1 MHKLPL
7 HVVYYSNFY
16 MYFFPFSTVYH
27 FFFQLLSH
35 SSSRNQ
41 HGPEAVLYLMLMVN
55 YRKHEMTNPY
65 TVNISLLDDELILNG
80 YGQVRLYL
88 DIKLWLSLSIF
99 QLNSWLLLDLVTHVL
114 PSSCCDSV

>member
-1 MHKLPL
+1 MCAFIIL
-7 HVVYYSNFY
+7 HFKSVY
-16 MYFFPFSTVYH
+16 VYLAFGTFQKR

-35 SSSRNQ
+35 SCSRNQ

-80 YGQVRLYL
+80 YGQVSLYFVLRLI
-88 DIKLWLSLSIF
+88 IKE
-99 QLNSWLLLDLVTHVL
+99 
-114 PSSCCDSV
+114 